1 MASRFEWNKDGDK
14 RDAIHM
20 IVQALA
26 EGKVVGLPTETSYV
40 LAASC
45 LQTEA
50 AGQIA
55 GYAANTPGTSLSLV
69 VRSGEEIQDYCP
81 SLSPVGHRLV
91 SRGLPG
97 PLVVELACDDS
108 SSLVH
113 QLDQGLVR
121 ELMADNKYV
130 GLRLPSHEAIQQAM
144 RLLRGPVI
152 ACELVQGGAV
162 ATNMSAADQAC
173 PEFCG
178 FLVDDGDCH
187 FAAPPSRVRV
197 DENRCTLLAQGA
209 AEADKLQQLTQ
220 LAILVVCTGNTCR
233 SPMAGA
239 LLTKLLSDKF
249 PSTTGDGLLPFYV
262 GTAGISA
269 FPGSLASQQA
279 KVAMKQRGLSLSDHS
294 STPVTQHSIERA
306 DFVLA
311 MTQSHRAAILD
322 AIPEAAPKVQLLSG
336 GKGDVSDPFGGSQA
350 VYDAC
355 ADQIEGFL
363 TDWCEQVDRS
373 WIPEW
378 KFD

>member
-1 MASRFEWNKDGDK
+1 MASRFEWNKDGDQ

-45 LQTEA
+45 LKTEA

-55 GYAANTPGTSLSLV
+55 GYAANTAGATLSLI
-69 VRSGEEIQDYCP
+69 VRSGEEIRDYCP
-81 SLSPVGHRLV
+81 TLSPVGHRLV

-97 PLVVELACDDS
+97 PLVVELACDDP

-113 QLDQGLVR
+113 QLDKGLVP
-121 ELMADNKYV
+121 ELLTDDKYL

-152 ACELVQGGAV
+152 ACELIHDSQV
-162 ATNMSAADQAC
+162 ASSLQAADQAS

-178 FLVDDGDCH
+178 FLVDDGNCH
-187 FAAPPSRVRV
+187 FAAPPSRVRIE
-197 DENRCTLLAQGA
+197 ENRCTLIESGA
-209 AEADKLQQLTQ
+209 ANADKLQRMTQ

-239 LLTKLLSDKF
+239 LLTNLLKEKF
-249 PSTTGDGLLPFYV
+249 TAAAGKTLLPFYV

-269 FPGSLASQQA
+269 FPGSPASQQA
-279 KVAMKQRGLSLSDHS
+279 KVAMKRRGLNLTDHS
-294 STPVTQHSIERA
+294 STPVTQHSIQQA
-306 DFVLA
+306 DLVLS

-322 AIPEAAPKVQLLSG
+322 AIPEAVEKVKLVSG

-363 TDWCEQVDRS
+363 TDWVEQVDRS